1 MRMTVLA
8 SVFFISLSSL
18 YGNAVAEME
27 AKKLNRSGLME
38 LAKGNPGEASVFFKM
53 ALQRDP
59 DKKHY
64 YNNMAVSLMKTG
76 SYNEAEKYL
85 LKGISLDSNYTK
97 ALANMAVVLF
107 HQRRFYESYNYYI
120 RSKKTDPAYA
130 KNRFK
135 KDRVLRK
142 LKDISRRNP
151 EDDDVK
157 KIIEHLEKE

>member
-1 MRMTVLA
+1 
-8 SVFFISLSSL
+8 
-18 YGNAVAEME
+18 
-27 AKKLNRSGLME
+27 ME
-38 LAKGNPGEASVFFKM
+38 LAKGNPEEASAFFRM

-59 DKKHY
+59 GKKHY
-64 YNNMAVSLMKTG
+64 YNNMAVSLMKRG

-120 RSKKTDPAYA
+120 RSKKTDPVYA

-142 LKDISRRNP
+142 LKDISTRNP

>member
-1 MRMTVLA
+1 MRMAVLTA
-8 SVFFISLSSL
+8 FFFLSLPSL
-18 YGNAVAEME
+18 YGITGAEVE

-38 LAKGNPGEASVFFKM
+38 LAKGNPGRASVFFRM

-85 LKGISLDSNYTK
+85 LKGISIDSNYTK

-107 HQRRFYESYNYYI
+107 HQRRFYESYNYYM
-120 RSKKTDPAYA
+120 RSKKSDPVYA
-130 KNRFK
+130 DKRFK
-135 KDRVLRK
+135 KERVLRK
-142 LKDISRRNP
+142 LRDISSGNP
-151 EDDDVK
+151 EDDEVK
-157 KIIEHLEKE
+157 KIINHLGKE

>member
-1 MRMTVLA
+1 MRMAILTA
-8 SVFFISLSSL
+8 VFFLSLPSL
-18 YGNAVAEME
+18 YGITAAEAE

-38 LAKGNPGEASVFFKM
+38 LEKGNPGEASVLFRM

-59 DKKHY
+59 GKKHY

-107 HQRRFYESYNYYI
+107 HQRRFYESYTYYI
-120 RSKKTDPAYA
+120 RSKKTDPVYA

-135 KDRVLRK
+135 KDRVLWK
-142 LKDISRRNP
+142 LKDISSRNP

-157 KIIEHLEKE
+157 KIIDHLEKE